1 MIATST
7 PTTTGPR
14 VAERARPRRAVRGR
28 SVGRPVRRRGG
39 VGVADPDVRRGRF
52 GGRPW

>member
-14 VAERARPRRAVRGR
+14 GPNAPVRGVAERGR

-39 VGVADPDVRRGRF
+39 VGIADPDVRCGRF